1 MAGEGSSTLK
11 LVRRS
16 EISGTPSM
24 TDKFKPIQKVAS
36 LRHNSLAPFLTAI
49 YSGIGIEKHQN
60 KVKPLT
66 QINLSPDRH
75 D

>member
-1 MAGEGSSTLK
+1 
-11 LVRRS
+11 
-16 EISGTPSM
+16 M
-24 TDKFKPIQKVAS
+24 TDQFKPVKKVAS